1 MSLKIK
7 VENGI
12 ILSDE
17 QKRLLAAFVEY
28 CYRALDLQKEYSCY
42 LVKDRE
48 KHKIETTAVCFYDKG
63 KIYIY
68 AADRLF
74 SDVLRSIAHE
84 ATHLRQVEHGKT
96 PGENYLHFSS
106 DLEDNANELA
116 GKLLNAFSQ
125 VMGYKTIYDEH
136 IKTG

>member
-7 VENGI
+7 IENGI
-12 ILSDE
+12 SLSDE
-17 QKRLLAAFVEY
+17 QKRLLSAFVEY
-28 CYRALDLQKEYSCY
+28 CYRALGLQKEYFCY

-48 KHKIETTAVCFYDKG
+48 KHDIETTAVCFYDKG

-68 AADRLF
+68 ASGRLF

-96 PGENYLHFSS
+96 PGEEYLHFSS

-136 IKTG
+136 IKAG